1 MLNSQYLIN
10 FILVA
15 VCLTRFH
22 REIHSCSP
30 PRTKFGETTIKEQSI
45 LKRSNKAEIVVLGS
59 VVETHPDKYGQSVT
73 VRVAVHMVLKA
84 KTKVKKYI
92 TINGFDNDPKDVKN
106 KFFASQASMDCVNS
120 VVELYGSY
128 IFFIR
133 ESKYGDYY
141 AHEVN
146 LQSAVTEIP
155 CKEGLTKRVKRLII
169 KYRKEKNNKVQCN
182 DFARSSSNYT
192 RKCLKHRSFSR
203 LMNEFKYKQL
213 PIRKF
218 FCSVRRE
225 TSFKE
230 LFPTEPTMRDD
241 VSGGNRKHNN
251 FETEDSDSDN
261 TRHNSNNNNN
271 NNRKTQSNNNPNN
284 QDGTKTNPINNNNN
298 IGAGNIIVYS
308 KSENFIVHQNGGVS
322 SDSREL
328 SGSSRQSFNI
338 NIPDWRFFQH
348 HQQPKTSSLSSSAS
362 SNLIYANLCL
372 VCLTLVTS
380 LIYACL

>member
-1 MLNSQYLIN
+1 MLNSKYLIN
-10 FILVA
+10 FILVT

-22 REIHSCSP
+22 RVIHSCSP

-155 CKEGLTKRVKRLII
+155 CKEGLAKRVKRLII

-203 LMNEFKYKQL
+203 LMDEFKYKQL

-218 FCSVRRE
+218 FCSVRRA

-241 VSGGNRKHNN
+241 VSGGNRKHKKVESDDNN
-251 FETEDSDSDN
+251 SVSN
-261 TRHNSNNNNN
+261 TRQNNKND
-271 NNRKTQSNNNPNN
+271 NNRETQPNN
-284 QDGTKTNPINNNNN
+284 RNTQDGTKTYPNKNNNNSN
-298 IGAGNIIVYS
+298 GGGNIIVYS

-322 SDSREL
+322 SDNGEL
-328 SGSSRQSFNI
+328 SSSSQQSFNI

-348 HQQPKTSSLSSSAS
+348 HQQPKTSTLSSSSS

-372 VCLTLVTS
+372 ICLTLLTS